1 MKGIWIRNREIKQS
15 VLQMAWLSIEKYLKE
30 SIKYFLQLTSKYR
43 KVARYKVNIQ
53 KSNAF
58 LHANKEQ
65 GIWNKKMQYL
75 LH

>member
-1 MKGIWIRNREIKQS
+1 M
-15 VLQMAWLSIEKYLKE
+15 SIEKNLKE
-30 SIKYFLQLTSKYR
+30 SIKCFLQLTSKYR

-65 GIWNKKMQYL
+65 VEFEIKNAISFTLASPQNRILTK
-75 LH
+75 